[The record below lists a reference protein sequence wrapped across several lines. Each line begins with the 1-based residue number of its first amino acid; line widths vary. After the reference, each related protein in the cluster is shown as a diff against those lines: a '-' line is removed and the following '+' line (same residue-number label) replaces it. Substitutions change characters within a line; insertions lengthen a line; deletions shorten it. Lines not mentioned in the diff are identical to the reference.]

1 MFKKSGCIKKSVYL
15 SVAEVVLLNLSP
27 AGDCGL
33 GFGRLRGQSPRFSLD
48 VHMLLVS
55 GVHLP
60 SLLDGLKVSVT
71 AADCQ

>member
-1 MFKKSGCIKKSVYL
+1 MG
-15 SVAEVVLLNLSP
+15 EVVLLNLSP
-27 AGDCGL
+27 AGEYGPDI
-33 GFGRLRGQSPRFSLD
+33 GRLHAQSPRFSLD

-60 SLLDGLKVSVT
+60 YLLDALKVSVT